1 MTSNEASNIISKPTN
16 SKPPVVIIH
25 GMWSTPDTLVEIK
38 QAFEDEG
45 YVSHTPRLPMHFPK
59 NKLDTKQRSQ
69 LARSSIQDY
78 LQSLGQFMDTLDQP
92 PILVGH
98 SMGGLL
104 AQLIAAKYPCEKLV
118 LISSAPPAGINGW
131 SWSVIRTFGHN
142 LFKFPLWRST
152 TNLLLKNIRY
162 GIANSQN
169 AAVHREITQNST
181 FESGLASWQI
191 SMWFMFRQP
200 PTKVEYHKIQCPV
213 LVMGG
218 TEDKIT
224 PIKMQH
230 KIAKNYTNNVTIKE
244 FPGACHWTIGGSH
257 FPNIKHSLFT
267 WLATQSAPSNTNLNL
282 ETHLA

>member
-1 MTSNEASNIISKPTN
+1 MTSNMDSKTKN
-16 SKPPVVIIH
+16 SKPAVVIIH

-45 YVSHTPRLPMHFPK
+45 YVTHTPRLPMHFPK
-59 NKLDTKQRSQ
+59 NKLDAGQRTQ

-78 LQSLGQFMDTLDQP
+78 LQSLGQFMETLDQP

-152 TNLLLKNIRY
+152 TNLLLKNVRY

-169 AAVHREITQNST
+169 ASLHREITQNAT

-191 SMWFMFRQP
+191 SMWFLFIKP

-224 PIKMQH
+224 PIKIQH
-230 KIAKNYTNNVTIKE
+230 KIAKHYADRVTVKI

-257 FPNIKHSLFT
+257 FPKIIQNLFA
-267 WLATQSAPSNTNLNL
+267 WLDKQPDQRNASQNLK
-282 ETHLA
+282 A